1 MMMYRS
7 GKDIIKLCS
16 DKNIPIWKLALESE
30 VEDTN
35 SSESEVM
42 KKMREVLKVMKKSS
56 TAGVKNNRK
65 TLGGIIG
72 GESLKIKKRLESKD
86 TLCGPLINKA
96 MMKAFST
103 SQHNAS
109 MGKIC
114 AAPTAGSSGIIPAAV
129 LTVMEEY
136 DLKEG
141 DALKGLLTSSSV
153 GKVITVNATVSGAE
167 GGCQAECGAAAAMA
181 SAAVVEMLGGTPEM
195 ALDAASISLKNIM
208 GLVCDPIAGLVESP
222 CSKRNASGVVNA
234 LISAEMALAGIK
246 SVIPFDEVVEAMY
259 IIGKDMHSDYKET
272 AKGGIAG
279 TPTGIKIKENIKN
292 I

>member
-16 DKNIPIWKLALESE
+16 DKSIPIWKLALESE

-96 MMKAFST
+96 IMKAFST

>member
-16 DKNIPIWKLALESE
+16 DKSIPIWKLALESE

-96 MMKAFST
+96 MVKAFST

-129 LTVMEEY
+129 LTVMEEF

-141 DALKGLLTSSSV
+141 DALKGLLTSSAV

>member
-1 MMMYRS
+1 MYRS
-7 GKDIIKLCS
+7 GKDIIKFCS

-30 VEDTN
+30 VEDTS
-35 SSESEVM
+35 SSESEVI

-56 TAGVKNNRK
+56 TSAVKNNRK

-136 DLKEG
+136 DLKEE
-141 DALKGLLTSSSV
+141 DALKGLLTSSAV

-181 SAAVVEMLGGTPEM
+181 SAAVVEMLGGTPVM
-195 ALDAASISLKNIM
+195 ALNAASISLKNIM
-208 GLVCDPIAGLVESP
+208 GLICDPIAGLVESP

-234 LISAEMALAGIK
+234 LISAEMALSGIE

-259 IIGKDMHSDYKET
+259 RVGKDMHSDYKET

>member
-1 MMMYRS
+1 MYRS

-16 DKNIPIWKLALESE
+16 DKSIPIWKLALESE

-96 MMKAFST
+96 MVKAFST

-129 LTVMEEY
+129 LTVMEEF

>member
-1 MMMYRS
+1 MYRS

-16 DKNIPIWKLALESE
+16 DKSIPIWKLALESE

-56 TAGVKNNRK
+56 TAAVKNNRK

-96 MMKAFST
+96 MIKAFST

-129 LTVMEEY
+129 LTVMEEF

-141 DALKGLLTSSSV
+141 DALKGLLTSSAV
-153 GKVITVNATVSGAE
+153 GKVITINATVSGAE

>member
-96 MMKAFST
+96 MVKAFST

-136 DLKEG
+136 NLKEG
-141 DALKGLLTSSSV
+141 DALKGLLTSSAV

>member
-16 DKNIPIWKLALESE
+16 DKSIPIWKLALESE

-96 MMKAFST
+96 MVKAFST

>member
-1 MMMYRS
+1 MYRS
-7 GKDIIKLCS
+7 GKDIIKFCS

-30 VEDTN
+30 IEDTN

-96 MMKAFST
+96 MVKAFST

-129 LTVMEEY
+129 LTVMEEF

>member
-16 DKNIPIWKLALESE
+16 DKSIPIWKLALESE
-30 VEDTN
+30 IEDTN

-96 MMKAFST
+96 MVKAFST

>member
-1 MMMYRS
+1 MYRS
-7 GKDIIKLCS
+7 GKDIIKFCS

-129 LTVMEEY
+129 LTVMEEF

-141 DALKGLLTSSSV
+141 DALKGLLTSSAV
-153 GKVITVNATVSGAE
+153 GKVITINATVSGAE

>member
-1 MMMYRS
+1 MYRS
-7 GKDIIKLCS
+7 GKDIIKFCS

-30 VEDTN
+30 IEDTN

-129 LTVMEEY
+129 LTVMEEF

-181 SAAVVEMLGGTPEM
+181 SAAIVEMLGGTPEM

>member
-7 GKDIIKLCS
+7 GKDIIKFCS

-30 VEDTN
+30 IEDTN

-96 MMKAFST
+96 MVKAFST

>member
-1 MMMYRS
+1 MYRS

-141 DALKGLLTSSSV
+141 DALKGLLTSSAV

>member
-1 MMMYRS
+1 MYRS
-7 GKDIIKLCS
+7 GKDIIKFCS

-141 DALKGLLTSSSV
+141 DALKGLLTSSAV

>member
-7 GKDIIKLCS
+7 GKDIIKFCS

-129 LTVMEEY
+129 LTVMEEF

-141 DALKGLLTSSSV
+141 DALKGLLTSSAV
-153 GKVITVNATVSGAE
+153 GKVITINATVSGAE

>member
-1 MMMYRS
+1 MYRS

-16 DKNIPIWKLALESE
+16 DKSIPIWKLALESE

-96 MMKAFST
+96 IMKAFST

>member
-1 MMMYRS
+1 MYRS
-7 GKDIIKLCS
+7 GKDIIKFCS

-30 VEDTN
+30 IEDTN

-141 DALKGLLTSSSV
+141 DALKGLLTSSAV

>member
-1 MMMYRS
+1 MYRS

-96 MMKAFST
+96 IMKAFST

-129 LTVMEEY
+129 LTVMEEF

-141 DALKGLLTSSSV
+141 DALRGLLTSSAV

>member
-7 GKDIIKLCS
+7 GKDIIKFCS

-30 VEDTN
+30 IEDTN

-96 MMKAFST
+96 IMKAFST

-141 DALKGLLTSSSV
+141 DALKGLLTSSAV

>member
-1 MMMYRS
+1 MYRS
-7 GKDIIKLCS
+7 GKDIIKFCS

-129 LTVMEEY
+129 LTVMEEF

-141 DALKGLLTSSSV
+141 DALRGLLTSSAV
-153 GKVITVNATVSGAE
+153 GKVITINATVSGAE

>member
-16 DKNIPIWKLALESE
+16 DKSIPIWKLALESE

-129 LTVMEEY
+129 LTVMEEF

-141 DALKGLLTSSSV
+141 DALKGLLTSSAV

>member
-1 MMMYRS
+1 MYRS

-56 TAGVKNNRK
+56 TASVKNNRK

-141 DALKGLLTSSSV
+141 DALKGLLTSSAV